1 MSQGESGDAGPG
13 PGAPKRRTPGNLQLR
28 VASALVL
35 AAVVLALTYLGGAAF
50 RVLVAAVIVAV
61 FAEWTVMA
69 RPRADR
75 TTRWLAAPLFALVVV
90 VLLFGGG
97 PALAFGVLAAAV
109 VVSLV
114 YALVR
119 RRDYWMVTALAYAGV
134 PGLALV
140 YLRGADAPGLV
151 AVLLLFA
158 VVWATD
164 TLAYFSGRGL
174 GGPKLAPRVSPSK
187 TWSGAVGGALGGM
200 AAGLAV
206 ALIAGSGVGLP
217 AIAVLALGL
226 SVVAQFGDLFES
238 AVKRRHGVKDSSHL
252 IPGHGGMMDRVDG
265 LLASA
270 VALYVVGALLSGPQT
285 PAHGFFAP

>member
-90 VLLFGGG
+90 VLLFGAG